1 MRKLYVYIVKKNP
14 EKDMFLHCTSMNIV
28 EESLPH
34 VLFAMHLYSV
44 WYLVMWVMF
53 NSFPMMTWPLLTFS
67 QKTVK
72 GGDPVVTLHSINTF
86 LPSLTV
92 TFCTRSMAAGTWRN
106 KQKVNNNNN
115 NNNNKCKF
123 ILVILDSSSY
133 RSIMIEALRV
143 VRWIVLYKL
152 ILSLS
157 YYSPQTPWMFL
168 NKRPWSLV

>member
-1 MRKLYVYIVKKNP
+1 MRKLYVYIAKNNP

-28 EESLPH
+28 EESLPQ

-53 NSFPMMTWPLLTFS
+53 NSFPMMTWPLLAFS

-72 GGDPVVTLHSINTF
+72 GGDPVVTLHSIDTF

-106 KQKVNNNNN
+106 KQKVNNYNI
-115 NNNNKCKF
+115 NKLINAFILFQLFKF

-133 RSIMIEALRV
+133 RSIMIVKHYGWLGE
-143 VRWIVLYKL
+143 
-152 ILSLS
+152 
-157 YYSPQTPWMFL
+157 
-168 NKRPWSLV
+168 

>member
-1 MRKLYVYIVKKNP
+1 MRKLYVYIVKNNP

-28 EESLPH
+28 EESLPQ

-72 GGDPVVTLHSINTF
+72 GGDPVVTLHSIDTF

-92 TFCTRSMAAGTWRN
+92 TFFTRSMAAGTWRN

-115 NNNNKCKF
+115 NNN
-123 ILVILDSSSY
+123 
-133 RSIMIEALRV
+133 
-143 VRWIVLYKL
+143 KL
-152 ILSLS
+152 I
-157 YYSPQTPWMFL
+157 
-168 NKRPWSLV
+168 NA